1 MKAPPL
7 AFVALVALTLTGV
20 ALASAGPTSPLYL
33 TFLNNLDV
41 YDIYA
46 VQGSSVIQTF
56 PEVYN
61 APLET
66 PIAVYGD
73 VRTTAYYAGDAG
85 GQYTLSGT
93 PTGTSYVLPSVIS
106 SGGAYDSTSD
116 GAHNYLVD
124 FGTGWVYQTARDYT
138 NPVALFNTGTGYDLG
153 ITYDRANNSLWISG
167 WNNTMVQDYSL
178 HGTLLS
184 SFSTGHFDNAALAL
198 DPADHTL
205 WLVSDYGPIN
215 YGYLE
220 QYSTAGA
227 LLSVGPYVGYTLGG
241 EFNTPE
247 PGTLI
252 MFGSGIL
259 GLASM
264 LRRKI
269 SLSRIGEQVRE
280 PLGRYRQ
287 ETLVKLQQLTN
298 QFSNSVR
305 LRTVRSPWL
314 VVL

>member
-1 MKAPPL
+1 MKTPVL
-7 AFVALVALTLTGV
+7 LFVALVALTGV
-20 ALASAGPTSPLYL
+20 AMAGPTSPLYL
-33 TFLNNLDV
+33 TFLYDLND
-41 YDIYA
+41 YDIYV
-46 VQGSSVIQTF
+46 VQGNSIIRTF
-56 PEVYN
+56 PEAYN
-61 APLET
+61 APLEA

-73 VRTTAYYAGDAG
+73 VRTTAYYAGGAG

-106 SGGAYDSTSD
+106 TGGAYDSTSD
-116 GAHNYLVD
+116 DSHNYLVD
-124 FGTGWVYQTARDYT
+124 LSTGWVYETARDYT
-138 NPVALFNTGTGYDLG
+138 NPVALFNAGTANDLG
-153 ITYDRANNSLWISG
+153 ITYDRRNNSLWISG

-178 HGTLLS
+178 NGTLLS

-205 WLVSDYGPIN
+205 WLVDDYFHNNDYG
-215 YGYLE
+215 GYLE

-252 MFGSGIL
+252 LFGSGAL
-259 GLASM
+259 GLAGL

-269 SLSRIGEQVRE
+269 
-280 PLGRYRQ
+280 
-287 ETLVKLQQLTN
+287 KL
-298 QFSNSVR
+298 
-305 LRTVRSPWL
+305 
-314 VVL
+314 